1 MKLKER
7 RIGLNDFLVVI
18 RKFYFL
24 IIAGALVLGGAGW
37 LTASR
42 SVEENYTASSMVYVQ
57 TVSTDMDIGTS
68 STETALARALA
79 ASCVTVMK
87 NDALVK
93 NVRRYFAERRADS
106 PEENWEDL
114 SVYSDSA
121 LLGMISA
128 YNEANRQDILITVT
142 APTPSL
148 AAHLANAVAGELE
161 VSVVDVI
168 GNCMILPVS
177 AAGTATRN
185 RVDARRSTALT
196 GALLGAVLV
205 YVILVAIRLCDRTL
219 RRGEEAEDYAV
230 WLPLLGT
237 VPNEREGEEA

>member
-106 PEENWEDL
+106 PEENWEE
-114 SVYSDSA
+114 SWKDSYPPQPVGKG
-121 LLGMISA
+121 LLVGPLVG
-128 YNEANRQDILITVT
+128 RGDGDDRGKGQL
-142 APTPSL
+142 
-148 AAHLANAVAGELE
+148 
-161 VSVVDVI
+161 VVE
-168 GNCMILPVS
+168 PV
-177 AAGTATRN
+177 
-185 RVDARRSTALT
+185 
-196 GALLGAVLV
+196 GA
-205 YVILVAIRLCDRTL
+205 
-219 RRGEEAEDYAV
+219 
-230 WLPLLGT
+230 
-237 VPNEREGEEA
+237 